1 MITVLSVLTIYS
13 ANNLPGDVTCMEV
26 VLIPASGSVNLVL
39 GNPVPGEQVAPLEY
53 RTDSKL
59 GEEFATVEVVE
70 DSNDHNFP
78 NVS

>member
-13 ANNLPGDVTCMEV
+13 ANNL
-26 VLIPASGSVNLVL
+26 PASGSVNLVL